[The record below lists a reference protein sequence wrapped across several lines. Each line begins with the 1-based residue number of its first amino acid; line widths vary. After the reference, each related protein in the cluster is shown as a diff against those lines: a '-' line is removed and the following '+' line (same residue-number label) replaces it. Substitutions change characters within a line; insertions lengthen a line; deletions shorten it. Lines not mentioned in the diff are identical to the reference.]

1 MSKGFGIYLIVV
13 ALAMY
18 SCSSEQAVPEG
29 IIPDSSMTQLIV
41 EFTLIDASYNTS
53 LTDPSSVKFRP
64 ELFYE
69 STLKQK
75 GYTREEFNRSVS
87 WYTLNT
93 KRLLKI
99 YDEAL
104 IILSKQQ
111 SELNR

>member
-1 MSKGFGIYLIVV
+1 MIKKFWIYIFSLILVIS
-13 ALAMY
+13 
-18 SCSSEQAVPEG
+18 SCSSEQVVPDG

-53 LTDPSSVKFRP
+53 LTDPATVKFRP

-69 STLKQK
+69 NALKQK
-75 GYTREEFNRSVS
+75 GYTREEFNRSVK
-87 WYTLNT
+87 WYTSNT

-104 IILSKQQ
+104 IILSKKQA
-111 SELNR
+111 ELER